1 LAFKKI
7 KLFDLIKTGFR
18 IFTIILVVF
27 INGCN
32 KEDNN
37 ANDPKILPEG
47 DIILDVLF
55 ADAEEFKYIHPGY
68 SAGVGSGAPWGFE
81 HLGLDF
87 ITATNG
93 AKVLAPAGGVVEEVN
108 IYMNPRNNQW
118 QVNVRVKYNEDF
130 IYHILFEPRAPSE
143 DEIALQRAAIPISV
157 GQKVAEGELLGKIL
171 DLSHG
176 DLSGGEAGIH
186 FDLRKNEELVC
197 PGNYFTLDALEEMLA
212 LLWAMYPQA
221 KICYP

>member
-1 LAFKKI
+1 MNLAFKKV

-37 ANDPKILPEG
+37 ANDPKTLPEG
-47 DIILDVLF
+47 DIVLDVLF

-87 ITATNG
+87 ITATNE
-93 AKVLAPAGGVVEEVN
+93 AKVLAPAGGVIEEVN

-143 DEIALQRAAIPISV
+143 DEIALQRAAIPS
-157 GQKVAEGELLGKIL
+157 
-171 DLSHG
+171 S
-176 DLSGGEAGIH
+176 
-186 FDLRKNEELVC
+186 
-197 PGNYFTLDALEEMLA
+197 
-212 LLWAMYPQA
+212 
-221 KICYP
+221 